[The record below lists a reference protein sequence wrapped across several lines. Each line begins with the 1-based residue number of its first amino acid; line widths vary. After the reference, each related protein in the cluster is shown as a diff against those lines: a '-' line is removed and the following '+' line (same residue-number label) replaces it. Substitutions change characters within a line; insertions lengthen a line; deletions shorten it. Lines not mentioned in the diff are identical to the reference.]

1 MTTIS
6 AEMIR
11 SIRSQYRLPWGGIHG
26 VSHWARVRE
35 TGHRLAVRNG
45 ASPAVVEL
53 FAVFHDACRR
63 GDGRDPE
70 HGRRGAAL
78 AAALRGTL
86 IHLSDRGFSLLQT
99 ACTDHTKGMTV
110 ADITI
115 QTCWDADRLDLG
127 RVGIVPDPARLCTAA
142 ARDPDLIRWAIER
155 SRDDRAPSIV
165 HQVWDPPGEDR
176 GADLR

>member
-6 AEMIR
+6 VELIR
-11 SIRSQYRLPWGGIHG
+11 SLRSQYRLPWDGIHG
-26 VSHWARVRE
+26 VSHWVRVRE
-35 TGHRLAVRNG
+35 TGLRLAAASA

-53 FAVFHDACRR
+53 FAVLHDACRWS
-63 GDGRDPE
+63 DGQDPA
-70 HGRRGAAL
+70 HGWRGAQL

-86 IHLSDRGFSLLQT
+86 IHLPDEEFSLLQA
-99 ACTDHTKGMTV
+99 ACTDHTKGLTA

-155 SRDDRAPSIV
+155 SRDGRARSFV
-165 HQVWDPPGEDR
+165 QDSAET
-176 GADLR
+176 LQ